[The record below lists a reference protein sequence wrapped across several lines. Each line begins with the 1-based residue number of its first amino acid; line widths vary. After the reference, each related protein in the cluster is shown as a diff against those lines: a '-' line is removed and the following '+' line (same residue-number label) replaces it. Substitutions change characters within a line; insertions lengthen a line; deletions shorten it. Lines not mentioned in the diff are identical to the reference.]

1 VAPAPV
7 DDGWGDLPTLLRSPA
22 GAAPPQFPDVDEID
36 HRTLRDEMVRTV
48 LDDALDHLH
57 LRWE

>member
-1 VAPAPV
+1 M
-7 DDGWGDLPTLLRSPA
+7 LRSPA
-22 GAAPPQFPDVDEID
+22 GAAPPDFPELDEID
-36 HRTLRDEMVRTV
+36 HRSLRDDLVRQV